1 MELEKQESHLK
12 SALSYKKTETPSV
25 LARFF
30 LFFFFLA
37 GGQQIRN
44 TVKEETYTR
53 ICSEGKDR
61 WLS

>member
-1 MELEKQESHLK
+1 MELEKQETHLK
-12 SALSYKKTETPSV
+12 SALSYKKTEMSSV
-25 LARFF
+25 LAP
-30 LFFFFLA
+30 FFLA